1 MEDMTLQQNLCYLLR
16 QCRISVMDIINLII
30 TLNTEEK
37 LTEKLMLITQI
48 GIEEKGDYKNIKKR
62 LHEQNL
68 FKSIDNIEEALINAH
83 FIDGNTINTLLT
95 YSLLEKNFEKED
107 IIGIIYPI
115 INNELAQRSML
126 LEVINNNYTIE
137 ELLKLSAYMHENY
150 IFK

>member
-1 MEDMTLQQNLCYLLR
+1 
-16 QCRISVMDIINLII
+16 
-30 TLNTEEK
+30 
-37 LTEKLMLITQI
+37 MLITQI

-115 INNELAQRSML
+115 INNELAQRSMI

-150 IFK
+150 IFE

>member
-115 INNELAQRSML
+115 INNELAQRSMI